1 MTPNHPAYKIMD
13 MEKPWA
19 DDLPGDGD
27 DQVKNKF
34 INRAFPWIFHQVVFD
49 AHGAMSWLMP
59 DASFEVQEAVDK
71 LCNTKIPDESDEEVH
86 LIGPSLLATLSWAV
100 MCTPWYTFLKMRNKP
115 PHEVW
120 YKELLTHYSKFKRG
134 AVNQRIG
141 QSLKLFYE
149 RFPEARRL
157 EARRKSSI
165 PLVDTPAMVARDG
178 SISPPPDCD

>member
-1 MTPNHPAYKIMD
+1 MTPGHPAYKIME

-19 DDLPGDGD
+19 EDVPGDGGD
-27 DQVKNKF
+27 EVKNKF
-34 INRAFPWIFHQVVFD
+34 INRAFPWIFHQVVSD

-59 DASFEVQEAVDK
+59 DASLGVQEAVDK
-71 LCNTKIPDESDEEVH
+71 LCNTKVPDESDEEVH

-165 PLVDTPAMVARDG
+165 PLYDTPAMVARDG
-178 SISPPPDCD
+178 AISPPPDCD